1 MTIDQKFP
9 RCDCTP
15 KKFTY
20 YRRLNKNGT
29 LHLMRRCV
37 TCQRNASSA
46 MRGTD
51 YPAEWVNA
59 LEIEQPR
66 YTGQTGAIVQ
76 NDNPTQ
82 SRADAI
88 MHKLQSHIAN
98 RGKPKS
104 RLVY

>member
-9 RCDCTP
+9 RCSCMP
-15 KKFTY
+15 KKYTY

-46 MRGTD
+46 MRGSD
-51 YPAEWVNA
+51 YPSEWVEA

-98 RGKPKS
+98 RGKPKP